1 MNGKLNIY
9 SLKSDL
15 TKNFSNDW
23 KLESGIKTSFVK
35 TDNDLK
41 FFNATTGIPV
51 PDLNKTNHFIYE
63 ENINAVYGNLSKK
76 WDKFKVIAGLRVE
89 NTNVKGTQLTT
100 NQINKRNYTQLFPS
114 AVVAYDLNENSNLE
128 INLSRRITRPSYN
141 QLNPFKLYLDPTTM
155 RAGNPDLNPQTTMN
169 YELTYSLIINILPH

>member
-1 MNGKLNIY
+1 LIILIIQTLLQNFETRTHDIASSQDLIDIQKGDMNGKLNIY

-76 WDKFKVIAGLRVE
+76 MG
-89 NTNVKGTQLTT
+89 
-100 NQINKRNYTQLFPS
+100 
-114 AVVAYDLNENSNLE
+114 
-128 INLSRRITRPSYN
+128 
-141 QLNPFKLYLDPTTM
+141 
-155 RAGNPDLNPQTTMN
+155 
-169 YELTYSLIINILPH
+169 